1 LHGFPFRETPAARPC
16 RAVELTYQFRRGD
29 CDLTCDVGAHRGELL
44 VGLVLD
50 EIRTGA

>member
-1 LHGFPFRETPAARPC
+1 VKRRQHDL
-16 RAVELTYQFRRGD
+16 VELTYQFRLGD
-29 CDLTCDVGAHRGELL
+29 CDLTCGVGAQAGELL